1 MSGDRLRRSHRRGQ
15 LHKGFHGEP
24 HRFFDC
30 RSGSYE
36 KELTEAR
43 ESALKEM
50 KQRAAELGANAIAGM
65 PVHYEV
71 LGSNGS
77 NVFMVSTRGTAART
91 D

>member
-1 MSGDRLRRSHRRGQ
+1 
-15 LHKGFHGEP
+15 
-24 HRFFDC
+24 
-30 RSGSYE
+30 
-36 KELTEAR
+36 
-43 ESALKEM
+43 M

-65 PVHYEV
+65 PVYYEV